1 MRHVGLRYVSL
12 FVFVCLAGLPAPAHA
27 GTVTIANYNFASPS
41 QSFGG
46 YSTNIITSWTV
57 VTDPVGVSWSNELPG
72 SYADQTGYVNPGGEF
87 YQDVGPLVANST
99 YTFSVEV
106 GQREDIGLP
115 TYNIQLLDAG
125 NTSIVLASGIP
136 SAPGSY
142 NFVDFTLMFDSASF
156 SSSVGDNIRI
166 EFSAASSINPLLQVN
181 FADVTLSYAPD
192 QTPPSGTPEP
202 SSFGLTLLGIG
213 VLGIACRKWFRGAFS
228 ARS

>member
-1 MRHVGLRYVSL
+1 MWFFFFQAEDGIRDADVTGVQT
-12 FVFVCLAGLPAPAHA
+12 CALP
-27 GTVTIANYNFASPS
+27 IY
-41 QSFGG
+41 
-46 YSTNIITSWTV
+46 
-57 VTDPVGVSWSNELPG
+57 
-72 SYADQTGYVNPGGEF
+72 
-87 YQDVGPLVANST
+87 
-99 YTFSVEV
+99 
-106 GQREDIGLP
+106 
-115 TYNIQLLDAG
+115 AG